1 MSVSNGKPEASGR
14 VPLEPLVRGKEW
26 LRHRRRAPLSFSISI
41 GPMRDKHGLRRSLR
55 ECRKALGVPA
65 RATSARQVA
74 RRGLP
79 LLRRAR
85 HVGIYWPVGS
95 ELDPRPLAY
104 ALMRAHR
111 AVYLPVADRHPGR
124 PLVFLP
130 WRPPFVRGSLD
141 IPEPRWGRRMRARG
155 LDAVLVPLVG
165 FDARGW
171 RLGQGGGHYDRTF
184 GFVRRARGR
193 PVLIGLAYECQ
204 RLASVPREGHDVRL
218 HAVLTERRLYR
229 AQDRLA

>member
-1 MSVSNGKPEASGR
+1 M
-14 VPLEPLVRGKEW
+14 
-26 LRHRRRAPLSFSISI
+26 H
-41 GPMRDKHGLRRSLR
+41 DKHDLRRTLR
-55 ECRKALGVPA
+55 ECRRAVGARA

-79 LLRRAR
+79 LLRGAH

-95 ELDPRPLAY
+95 ELDPRPLAR

-111 AVYLPVADRHPGR
+111 AVYLPVTDHRPGR
-124 PLVFLP
+124 PLAFVP
-130 WRPPFVRGSLD
+130 WRPPFVPGPLR
-141 IPEPRWGRRMRARG
+141 IPEPRWGRRVRARR

-184 GFVRRARGR
+184 GFVRKARGR

-204 RLASVPREGHDVRL
+204 RLTQAPREGHDVRL

-229 AQDRLA
+229 AQDAVV